1 MNREKIFTNKI
12 NIIIIATICTFL
24 WGSAF
29 PAVKLGY
36 EIFNISSSDTYS
48 KFIFA
53 GYRFFLAG
61 IIVLTIKLLR
71 KENIFDINRKDLKE
85 ISILGVIQT
94 TFQYIFF
101 YLGLTY
107 TTGVRGSIINGT
119 GTFFSILLAHFIYKN
134 DKLSFNKVIGCVIGF
149 LGVVLANTGALNGDS
164 FTIKGEG
171 FILIASLILSISS
184 IYSKKISQN
193 KDAYTVTGYQLLI
206 GGFILSILGHLLG
219 GSLTNFNIKS
229 ISLLIYMAFLSAI
242 AFALWAQLLK
252 YNKVSA
258 ISIFNFLIPV
268 FGTILSGIILKEDIF
283 NIKILISLILVCLGI
298 FLVYRKKDIKEDK

>member
-1 MNREKIFTNKI
+1 MNREKLFTNKI

-61 IIVLTIKLLR
+61 IIVLIIKLLR
-71 KENIFDINRKDLKE
+71 KENIFDINKKDLKE

-206 GGFILSILGHLLG
+206 GGFILSILGYLLG

-252 YNKVSA
+252 YNKVSVV
-258 ISIFNFLIPV
+258 SVFNFLIPV
-268 FGTILSGIILKEDIF
+268 FGTILSGIILKENIF

-298 FLVYRKKDIKEDK
+298 FLVYRKKEYK

>member
-1 MNREKIFTNKI
+1 MNREKLFTNKF

-61 IIVLTIKLLR
+61 IIVLIIKLLR
-71 KENIFDINRKDLKE
+71 KENIFDINKKDLKE
-85 ISILGVIQT
+85 ISILGIIQT

-107 TTGVRGSIINGT
+107 TSGVRGSIINGT

-134 DKLSFNKVIGCVIGF
+134 DKLSFNKVMGCIIGF

-268 FGTILSGIILKEDIF
+268 FGTILSGIILKENIF
-283 NIKILISLILVCLGI
+283 NVKILISLILVCLGI
-298 FLVYRKKDIKEDK
+298 FLVYRKKSVREHK

>member
-1 MNREKIFTNKI
+1 MNREKLFTNKI

-61 IIVLTIKLLR
+61 IIVLIIKFLR
-71 KENIFDINRKDLKE
+71 KENIFDINKKDLKE

-134 DKLSFNKVIGCVIGF
+134 DKLSFNKVIGCIIGF
-149 LGVVLANTGALNGDS
+149 LGVVLANIGALNGDS

-206 GGFILSILGHLLG
+206 GGFILSILGYLLG

-268 FGTILSGIILKEDIF
+268 FGTILSGIILKENIF
-283 NIKILISLILVCLGI
+283 NVKILISLILVCLGI
-298 FLVYRKKDIKEDK
+298 FLVYRKKEYK

>member
-1 MNREKIFTNKI
+1 MNREKLFTNKI

-61 IIVLTIKLLR
+61 IIVLIIKLLR
-71 KENIFDINRKDLKE
+71 KENIFDINKKDLKE

-134 DKLSFNKVIGCVIGF
+134 DKLSFNKVIGCIIGF

-206 GGFILSILGHLLG
+206 GGFILSILGYLLG

-268 FGTILSGIILKEDIF
+268 FGTILSGIILKENIF
-283 NIKILISLILVCLGI
+283 NVKILISLILVCLGI
-298 FLVYRKKDIKEDK
+298 FLVYRKKNIKEYK

>member
-1 MNREKIFTNKI
+1 MNREKLFTNKI

-61 IIVLTIKLLR
+61 IIVLIIKLLR
-71 KENIFDINRKDLKE
+71 KENIFDINKKDLKE

-134 DKLSFNKVIGCVIGF
+134 DKLSFNKVIGCIIGF

-206 GGFILSILGHLLG
+206 GGFILSILGYLLG
-219 GSLTNFNIKS
+219 GSLTNFNIRS

-268 FGTILSGIILKEDIF
+268 FGTILSGIILKENIF
-283 NIKILISLILVCLGI
+283 NVKILISLILVCLGI
-298 FLVYRKKDIKEDK
+298 FLVYRKKEYK

>member
-71 KENIFDINRKDLKE
+71 KENIFDINKKDLKE

-134 DKLSFNKVIGCVIGF
+134 DKLSFNKVIGCIIGF

-206 GGFILSILGHLLG
+206 GGFILSILGYLLG

-283 NIKILISLILVCLGI
+283 NVKILISLVLVCLGI
-298 FLVYRKKDIKEDK
+298 FLVYRKKEH

>member
-149 LGVVLANTGALNGDS
+149 LGVVLANTGALNGGS

>member
-1 MNREKIFTNKI
+1 MNREKLFTNKI

-61 IIVLTIKLLR
+61 IIVLIIKLLR
-71 KENIFDINRKDLKE
+71 KENIFDINKKDLKE

-206 GGFILSILGHLLG
+206 GGFILSILGYLLG

-268 FGTILSGIILKEDIF
+268 FGTILSGIILKENIF

-298 FLVYRKKDIKEDK
+298 FLVYRKKEH